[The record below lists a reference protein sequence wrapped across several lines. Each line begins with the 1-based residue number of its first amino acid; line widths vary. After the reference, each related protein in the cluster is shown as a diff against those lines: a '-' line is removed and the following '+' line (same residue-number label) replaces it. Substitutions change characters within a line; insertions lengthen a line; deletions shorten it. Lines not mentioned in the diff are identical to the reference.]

1 MTQTAE
7 NLYHQA
13 NQFLLQSPPDY
24 AQAVPLLQQAA
35 KVGHSEA
42 AFQLAACLI
51 NGHGIAADFAAG
63 VEYLKQAARA
73 GHVYARYNLLQLQES
88 ENADIQALLPHYIE
102 LAEQGLVHAQL
113 RLMRAFNDRRQTQQA
128 LLWANKAAEQNHPQ
142 AQYFLAQY
150 HQYAA
155 EPDLYKAH
163 HLYRLAAEQG
173 FVAAHWQLGLQY
185 KLAQGVAKD
194 LKQAM
199 AHLQV
204 AAQHGIAPA
213 QTALAEILLSQ
224 NSDEALT
231 WFQTAAENGENDA
244 HAALAE
250 IYLLGRH
257 VERNPQNAYHHAK
270 QAAENNH
277 PQALRLLG
285 DIYRYGLGVAAY
297 PQKAREYYR
306 RAADLGDMKAHQKL
320 LSDSALNDHQ
330 HYEEAKQAALQ
341 RQQAESLYQKA
352 FAAHYGLQRCQS
364 YAEALPLYLQAAELG
379 HIKAKT
385 NLGMMYYSG
394 QGVAT
399 DFSQAAQWFES
410 AAEQQDTMAQ
420 YNLACLYF
428 HGMGVQKNAAKACE
442 WLCKAIE
449 HGHEQADMLK
459 ALLAQWQQAV

>member
-1 MTQTAE
+1 MTQTTE
-7 NLYHQA
+7 NLYQQA
-13 NQFLLQSPPDY
+13 HQFLLQSPPDY
-24 AQAVPLLQQAA
+24 AQAAQLLQLAA
-35 KVGHSEA
+35 KSGHSEA
-42 AFQLAACLI
+42 AFQLTACLI
-51 NGHGIAADFAAG
+51 NGHGIAVDFAAG

-88 ENADIQALLPHYIE
+88 ENADIQTLLPHYIE

-113 RLMRAFNDRRQTQQA
+113 RLMRAFNEMGQAQQA

-142 AQYFLAQY
+142 AQYFVAQY

-163 HLYRLAAEQG
+163 QLYRLAAEQG

-194 LKQAM
+194 LTQAR

-213 QTALAEILLSQ
+213 QTALAEILLPQ
-224 NSDEALT
+224 NSVEALT
-231 WFQTAAENGENDA
+231 WFQTAAENGDNDA

-250 IYLLGRH
+250 IYLLGQD
-257 VERNPQNAYHHAK
+257 VERDPQKAQHHAE
-270 QAAENNH
+270 QAAANNH

-285 DIYRYGLGVAAY
+285 DIYRYGLGVAAQ

-306 RAADLGDMKAHQKL
+306 KAADLGDISAHQKL

-330 HYEEAKQAALQ
+330 HYEAAKQTALQ

-352 FAAHYGLQRCQS
+352 FAAHYGLQRSQS
-364 YAEALPLYLQAAELG
+364 YAEALPLYLQVAELG
-379 HIKAKT
+379 HTKAKT

-394 QGVAT
+394 QGVAN

-428 HGMGVQKNAAKACE
+428 HGMGVPKNPAKACK
-442 WLCKAIE
+442 WLQQAIDN
-449 HGHEQADMLK
+449 GHEQADVLK
-459 ALLAQWQQAV
+459 TLLAQWQQAV